1 MRCGLIFALCGV
13 LVTSCSY
20 AFVRPPPSD
29 HPTAAD
35 DCTES
40 RVPPVVDT
48 VLTGMMALTL
58 LVAVPQCTNT
68 SGLNQDGTPADGC
81 GVGAWVGLAWTGV
94 FGTATAI
101 SAVHGFRAT
110 SRCRDRR
117 ALEQPIAT
125 VH

>member
-1 MRCGLIFALCGV
+1 MQRLVACALCGI
-13 LVTSCSY
+13 LTMSCSY

-48 VLTGMMALTL
+48 VLSGMMALTL
-58 LVAVPQCTNT
+58 LVAVPRCTNP
-68 SGLNQDGTPADGC
+68 GNNEDGTPADGC

-110 SRCRDRR
+110 SSCRDRR
-117 ALEQPIAT
+117 ALERPIAA